1 MANSPQARKRIRQTE
16 RRTDVN
22 RARRGRIRTYIKG
35 VELALASGDAAAA
48 SAALKAAEPEIM
60 RGVSKGV
67 LAKNTASRKIS
78 RLSARVRSLKA

>member
-22 RARRGRIRTYIKG
+22 RARRGRIRTFIKG
-35 VELALASGDAAAA
+35 VEKALEAGDAAAA
-48 SAALKAAEPEIM
+48 TEALKLAEPEVM

-67 LAKNTASRKIS
+67 IAKNTASRKIS
-78 RLSARVRSLKA
+78 RLSQRIRTLKA

>member
-22 RARRGRIRTYIKG
+22 RARRGRIRTFIKG
-35 VELALASGDAAAA
+35 VEKALEAGDAAAA
-48 SAALKAAEPEIM
+48 AEALKLAEPEVM

-67 LAKNTASRKIS
+67 IAKNTASRKIS
-78 RLSARVRSLKA
+78 RLSQRIRTLKA

>member
-22 RARRGRIRTYIKG
+22 RARRGRIRTFIKG
-35 VELALASGDAAAA
+35 VEKALESGDAAAA
-48 SAALKAAEPEIM
+48 AAALKLAEPEIM

-78 RLSARVRSLKA
+78 RLSQRVRTLKA

>member
-22 RARRGRIRTYIKG
+22 RARRGRIRTFIKG
-35 VELALASGDAAAA
+35 VEKALESGDAAAA
-48 SAALKAAEPEIM
+48 AEALKVAEPEIM

-78 RLSARVRSLKA
+78 RLNARVRSLKA